1 MSSNKIV
8 KNTSKA
14 GDGKFSFNYASLAD
28 IQSQGFEVP
37 KMRIR
42 PVFTPDGSTY
52 VGDYME
58 YYDEA
63 TKEWN
68 IGSRIISE
76 KMGSMNAQ
84 QSRGSSESY
93 ARRYTTLMAL
103 GLAGQDDKKVEDDGI
118 EYRKKN
124 TIDFDVV
131 RENCNAID
139 DIASLEDY
147 YKSLSVA
154 KMSPAQ
160 QKYINSIINKRKKE
174 LEQ

>member
-1 MSSNKIV
+1 MPTNKIV

-14 GDGKFSFNYASLAD
+14 GDDKFGFNYASLAD
-28 IQSQGFEVP
+28 IQEQGFEVP
-37 KMRIR
+37 KMRVR
-42 PVFTPDGSTY
+42 PIFTPDGATY

-58 YYDEA
+58 YYDEE

-68 IGSRIISE
+68 LGSKIISD

-103 GLAGQDDKKVEDDGI
+103 GLAGQDDKNVEADGI

-124 TIDFDVV
+124 NIDFDQV
-131 RENCNAID
+131 REACASID
-139 DIASLEDY
+139 DLESLGDY
-147 YKSLSVA
+147 YKSLNVS
-154 KMSPAQ
+154 KMSQAQ

>member
-1 MSSNKIV
+1 MNSNKIV

-28 IQSQGFEVP
+28 IQSQGYEVP

-68 IGSRIISE
+68 IGSRIISD

-93 ARRYTTLMAL
+93 ARRYTTMMAL

-124 TIDFDVV
+124 NINFDDV
-131 RENCNAID
+131 REACNAID
-139 DIASLEDY
+139 DVASLEDY
-147 YKSLSVA
+147 YKSLNVA

-160 QKYINSIINKRKKE
+160 QKYINGIINKRKQE
-174 LEQ
+174 LTK

>member
-1 MSSNKIV
+1 MPTNKIV

-14 GDGKFSFNYASLAD
+14 GDGKFGFNYASLAD
-28 IQSQGFEVP
+28 IQEQGFDVP

-42 PVFTPDGSTY
+42 PIFTPDGSTY

-58 YYDEA
+58 YYDEE

-68 IGSRIISE
+68 LGSKIISD

-103 GLAGQDDKKVEDDGI
+103 GLAGQDDKNVEADGI

-124 TIDFDVV
+124 NIDFDQV
-131 RENCNAID
+131 REACQAID
-139 DIASLEDY
+139 DLDSLSDY
-147 YKSLSVA
+147 YKSLNVA

-160 QKYINSIINKRKKE
+160 QKYINSIINKRKAE
-174 LEQ
+174 LKK